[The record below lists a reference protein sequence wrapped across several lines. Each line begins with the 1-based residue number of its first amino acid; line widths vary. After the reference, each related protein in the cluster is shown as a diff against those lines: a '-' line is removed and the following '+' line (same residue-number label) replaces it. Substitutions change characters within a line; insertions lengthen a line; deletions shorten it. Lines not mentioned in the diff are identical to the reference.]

1 MEAREP
7 EHLDESVES
16 LLRSAQPRPQ
26 PEFVL
31 ALRERLF
38 PERTVFGWVRRPRPA
53 LVAALGAASVAAAVS
68 VLSLAGVGPLAGRSG
83 QDVKARSNCHF
94 VLVNERSSPGSGAP
108 SCSRSPGCSSTDT
121 DSARP
126 CRRKWSVSRLRA
138 IARIQVRSLP
148 RSGSNRCQERTTR
161 SKVALVRSSAVAAST
176 E

>member
-7 EHLDESVES
+7 EHLDEGVES

-38 PERTVFGWVRRPRPA
+38 PKRTVFGWARRPRPA

-94 VLVNERSSPGSGAP
+94 VLVKARGRVPVVVHSPDGQ
-108 SCSRSPGCSSTDT
+108 
-121 DSARP
+121 
-126 CRRKWSVSRLRA
+126 
-138 IARIQVRSLP
+138 ARIVYRDEP
-148 RSGSNRCQERTTR
+148 VERPVERCG
-161 SKVALVRSSAVAAST
+161 
-176 E
+176 